1 MPRKKTGN
9 SVLDEAISRVSCIYE
24 EGHRIVVSF
33 STGKD
38 STVLLEICIM
48 AAQMTGNLPVD
59 VVIRDEELMFPGTY
73 EFAERV
79 AQRPEVRMT
88 WLVAHQPIINVYDRN
103 NPYFWVMDNELD
115 SSEWMRQPPSWAT
128 HIKEQHIEAMT
139 TPDRF
144 PLQTDQKLYAAIG
157 LRTDES
163 RHRLYGL
170 FTSGGYITKPNRYK
184 VANIRPI
191 YDWTSKDV
199 WKLIKEFNLDYN
211 RAYDVM
217 FRNRVPN
224 PIMRI
229 GPPTSNPYG
238 IEALRMAA
246 SAWPQWF
253 DQACARLNGIRTGV
267 KFGMHALTPTR
278 KYGETWEECFHR
290 TCIDEAP
297 DWIRERALKTKE
309 IYMRRHAKHASTPFP
324 EVHPCMSCTGNI
336 ASWKKMS
343 MSLYNGD
350 PWSTKASFL
359 PMIEPEFFRKGAGK
373 WQGKPSF

>member
-1 MPRKKTGN
+1 MPRTNTGRN
-9 SVLDEAISRVSCIYE
+9 VLDEAIQRMVVLYE

-38 STVLLEICIM
+38 STALLEICIM
-48 AAQMTGNLPVD
+48 AASMTGRLPVD
-59 VVIRDEELMFPGTY
+59 VVMRDEELMFPGTY

-79 AQRPEVRMT
+79 AERPEVNMK
-88 WLVAHQPIINVYDRN
+88 WLVANNPVVNAYDRA
-103 NPYFWVMDNELD
+103 NPYFWVMDPLLSED
-115 SSEWMRQPPSWAT
+115 EWMRKPPDWAT
-128 HIKEQHIEAMT
+128 HITHQSIDEMT
-139 TPDRF
+139 HPDRF
-144 PLQTDQKLYAAIG
+144 PPEEGKKLYAAIG

-170 FTSGGYITKPNRYK
+170 FTSGGYITRPNRYK
-184 VANIRPI
+184 VANVRPI
-191 YDWTSKDV
+191 YDWTHKDV
-199 WKLIKEFNLDYN
+199 WKFIKEFNLDYN

-217 FRNRVPN
+217 MRNRIPL

-238 IEALRMAA
+238 IEALRMAS
-246 SAWPQWF
+246 SAWPKWF
-253 DQACARLNGIRTGV
+253 DRACERLSGIRTGV

-278 KYGETWEECFHR
+278 KYGETWEQCFHR

-297 DWIRERALKTKE
+297 EWIRERALKTKE
-309 IYMRRHAKHASTPFP
+309 IYMRRHAKHSTTEFP

-359 PMIEPEFFRKGAGK
+359 PMIEPEFFRPGSGK
-373 WQGKPSF
+373 WNGKPTF